1 MMDTTTLHAQPED
14 ITKAKLLHF
23 RDAESRIESHVRR
36 QRVWRIV
43 HRSLALLG
51 LLGFAGIV
59 YMVTR

>member
-14 ITKAKLLHF
+14 ITKAKLLKF

-51 LLGFAGIV
+51 LLGFGVIV
-59 YMVTR
+59 WSLL